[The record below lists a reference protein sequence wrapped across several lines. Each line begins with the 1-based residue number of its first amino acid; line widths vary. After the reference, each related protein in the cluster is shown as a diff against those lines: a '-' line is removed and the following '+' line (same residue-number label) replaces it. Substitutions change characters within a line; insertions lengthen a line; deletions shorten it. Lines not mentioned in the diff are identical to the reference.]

1 MAIRPISP
9 ISYANGYNKV
19 TFESRK
25 QKRGDENYSNPI
37 RQKLAVPLA
46 ATIIAI
52 NSLSATS
59 KPLDRIDINE
69 PNKIEM
75 VDGMQQSS
83 RVVASKTFAK
93 EYDPAL
99 GSYTPKVKL
108 INTKGGS
115 GFDKIE
121 YSLVMHDRNNYDSKL
136 GEVVGVNNSKLTI
149 VGDDG
154 SRGHTITSKSLKIK
168 GGVSDELSVKPEQI
182 KYIEDAIKSSDN
194 HGNAKMYNYNGGIRM
209 TYRELQNVPNGDI
222 LKNAK
227 PAVSSFG
234 KKCAEGR
241 LDGDNGTYMLRAYS
255 PDGSDANVDD
265 ITIQKNEY
273 PELQVR
279 GIYVENAVFNKN
291 CANEQNL
298 SYGKIAL
305 MGDDKNGKRQL
316 FFIQDDMLTA
326 KLIRFIEQN
335 DLAKNINGIIEI
347 QNNNA
352 SYLVVEEAI
361 MPIIE

>member
-25 QKRGDENYSNPI
+25 HKRGDENYSNPI

-59 KPLDRIDINE
+59 KPLDRMDINE

-83 RVVASKTFAK
+83 RVFASKTFAK

-121 YSLVMHDRNNYDSKL
+121 YSLVMHDRNNYDSNL
-136 GEVVGVNNSKLTI
+136 GEVVGVNSSKLTI

-154 SRGHTITSKSLKIK
+154 VRGHA
-168 GGVSDELSVKPEQI
+168 VSVKALKMAEGLS
-182 KYIEDAIKSSDN
+182 KELYVGAEELRYIENAIKSSDN
-194 HGNAKMYNYNGGIRM
+194 HGKAKIYNYNSGVRM

-222 LKNAK
+222 LKDAK

-234 KKCAEGR
+234 KKCGEGR
-241 LDGDNGTYMLRAYS
+241 LDGDNGAYMLRVYS
-255 PDGSDANVDD
+255 PDGSDENIDD
-265 ITIQKNEY
+265 ITIQRNGY

-279 GIYVENAVFNKN
+279 GIYVENAVFNKD
-291 CANEQNL
+291 CENEQKL

-335 DLAKNINGIIEI
+335 KLEKNLNGIIEI

-352 SYLVVEEAI
+352 NYLVEEEVLI
-361 MPIIE
+361 PIIE